1 MIGRFSRMSLLW
13 KILLSTSVAITL
25 LFGVTVVIVQNH
37 AIAIASATLE
47 QEVQSSF
54 QAYESL
60 WRSRAEL
67 LSSVSLLL
75 STMSDVRRAFG
86 TRDPATIRDTAGE
99 LWARIFEENAIF
111 LVTDPEGQ
119 VVASLGGAPG
129 AALERSIEA
138 VQAARSRFPKQAS
151 GFLVWEGR
159 LYQIVVTPVYVQ
171 SADGAA
177 LLNVLVAGFVVDALA
192 AQRLKEATG
201 GSDFLFFSGSRVL
214 ASTLNPRATE
224 AVAAQV
230 RGGRDLKRVND
241 GVIEYAPLS
250 RALVDIRG
258 QPVAGL
264 AILRSFESAR
274 QTIATLRRN
283 IVLMWLLAV
292 SIGLALTYLLA
303 RRIVQPVN
311 ELDRA
316 AAQVAQ
322 QNYGYRVEVAS
333 EDELGRLARTFN
345 SMCESVQKARQEL
358 IRQERIST
366 IGRLSSSIVH
376 DLRNPLAAIY
386 GGAEMLVDVDLPL
399 PQVKRLAANIYRASR
414 LIQHLLQELLDV
426 SRGKSGGSELC
437 RLKEVAVAAVDELNA
452 AAESQGVAVTVDI
465 PDELELPLE
474 RARMER
480 VFQNLIANAFEAIKG
495 EGAISV
501 SARSQDGMALVEIED
516 TGPGIAEE
524 IRATLFQPFVTA
536 GKKNGIGLGLALA
549 RQTVID
555 HGGEMWVS
563 SEPGKGARFCFRL
576 PLAATSAPA
585 GRLPRRQAAGAR

>member
-241 GVIEYAPLS
+241 GVIEYAPL
-250 RALVDIRG
+250 
-258 QPVAGL
+258 
-264 AILRSFESAR
+264 
-274 QTIATLRRN
+274 
-283 IVLMWLLAV
+283 
-292 SIGLALTYLLA
+292 
-303 RRIVQPVN
+303 
-311 ELDRA
+311 
-316 AAQVAQ
+316 
-322 QNYGYRVEVAS
+322 
-333 EDELGRLARTFN
+333 
-345 SMCESVQKARQEL
+345 
-358 IRQERIST
+358 
-366 IGRLSSSIVH
+366 
-376 DLRNPLAAIY
+376 
-386 GGAEMLVDVDLPL
+386 
-399 PQVKRLAANIYRASR
+399 
-414 LIQHLLQELLDV
+414 
-426 SRGKSGGSELC
+426 
-437 RLKEVAVAAVDELNA
+437 
-452 AAESQGVAVTVDI
+452 
-465 PDELELPLE
+465 
-474 RARMER
+474 
-480 VFQNLIANAFEAIKG
+480 
-495 EGAISV
+495 
-501 SARSQDGMALVEIED
+501 
-516 TGPGIAEE
+516 
-524 IRATLFQPFVTA
+524 
-536 GKKNGIGLGLALA
+536 
-549 RQTVID
+549 
-555 HGGEMWVS
+555 
-563 SEPGKGARFCFRL
+563 
-576 PLAATSAPA
+576 
-585 GRLPRRQAAGAR
+585 